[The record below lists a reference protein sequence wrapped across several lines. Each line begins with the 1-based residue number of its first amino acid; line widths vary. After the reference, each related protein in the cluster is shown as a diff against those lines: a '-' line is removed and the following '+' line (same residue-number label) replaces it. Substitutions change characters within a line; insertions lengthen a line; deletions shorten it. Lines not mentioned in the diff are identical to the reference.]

1 MQGWERAIN
10 TLSVRRPQPH
20 NTNPQNERR
29 ERQNSRIQKVSEQQA
44 NKKALALLM
53 KPASPTPSN
62 TGSLRSFHR
71 DTDQQS
77 YQFGAD
83 RDVIAMLSVIVNIH
97 ANDSLFGISCDLY
110 SLKSLYMTRCTM
122 TKCCLSYMYIYYLL
136 FSVTVRDQLCMNF
149 TISPFDER
157 LFPYFM
163 YHACLFSEKSV

>member
-20 NTNPQNERR
+20 NTNPQNEIR
-29 ERQNSRIQKVSEQQA
+29 ERENSRRQKVESSQV
-44 NKKALALLM
+44 NKKALPLLM
-53 KPASPTPSN
+53 KPACPTPSN

-71 DTDQQS
+71 DTDQQC

-83 RDVIAMLSVIVNIH
+83 RDVITKLSVIVNIH

-110 SLKSLYMTRCTM
+110 SLKSLYMTCYTM

-136 FSVTVRDQLCMNF
+136 FSVTIRDPLCINF
-149 TISPFDER
+149 IISPFDQR
-157 LFPYFM
+157 MRPYLIYLAM
-163 YHACLFSEKSV
+163 LIL